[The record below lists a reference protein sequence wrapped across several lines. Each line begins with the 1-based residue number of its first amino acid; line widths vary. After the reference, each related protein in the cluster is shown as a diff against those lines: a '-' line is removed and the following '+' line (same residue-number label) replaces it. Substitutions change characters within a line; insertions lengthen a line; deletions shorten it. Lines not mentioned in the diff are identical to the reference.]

1 MTEVQ
6 TPVILVTPI
15 PVLIQIQ
22 FFQYYVKRFKD
33 SEENHK
39 ILCYECK
46 SGYLKV
52 VREKVTKNCEM
63 PKGKQLEPKQI
74 DRFVNIKKI
83 FRFLFL
89 ILHNKMYISPNRS
102 AKELRIMFNVLSIQ
116 HIHKRLFESQAVC
129 F

>member
-1 MTEVQ
+1 MNANQ
-6 TPVILVTPI
+6 DI
-15 PVLIQIQ
+15 
-22 FFQYYVKRFKD
+22 
-33 SEENHK
+33 S
-39 ILCYECK
+39 
-46 SGYLKV
+46 KV

-83 FRFLFL
+83 FRFLFF

-116 HIHKRLFESQAVC
+116 HIHKRLLESQAVC